1 MITKETMLIIEDEKN
16 IGNYIETILIS
27 NGYKALRAVNGM
39 SGLSMC
45 TSHHPDMILLD
56 LGLPDIDGMEVLRR
70 VRGFSNVP
78 IIVISA
84 RIQEREKIEALD
96 AGADDYITKP
106 FASGELLARIRTALR
121 HSLQNANPQQE
132 QIYDCDGLMID
143 FDKRLVTL
151 DGNDIHLTQIEYKLV
166 SLLAKNAGKV
176 LTYDFMLKE
185 IWGPY
190 ADTDNQILRVNM
202 ANIRRK
208 LEKNPAEPHYIYTEI
223 GVGYRM
229 IEGR

>member
-1 MITKETMLIIEDEKN
+1 MNKQTILSIEDEKN

-27 NGYKALRAVNGM
+27 NGYKALKAMNGM

-45 TSHHPDMILLD
+45 TSHHPDLILLD
-56 LGLPDIDGMEVLRR
+56 LGLPDIDGMEVLDRI
-70 VRGFSNVP
+70 RGFSNVP

-84 RIQEREKIEALD
+84 RTQEKEKVEALD
-96 AGADDYITKP
+96 RGADDYITKP
-106 FASGELLARIRTALR
+106 FGSEELLARIRTALR
-121 HSLQNANPQQE
+121 HSNQVRSSVGAEKRYSCEDL
-132 QIYDCDGLMID
+132 IID

-151 DGNDIHLTQIEYKLV
+151 AGEDIHLTQIEYKLV

-176 LTYDFMLKE
+176 LTYDYILKE

-190 ADTDNQILRVNM
+190 ADMDNQILRVNM

-208 LEKNPAEPHYIYTEI
+208 IEKNPAEPHYIYTEI

-229 IEGR
+229 KEN

>member
-1 MITKETMLIIEDEKN
+1 MASRQMMLIIEDEKN

-27 NGYKALRAVNGM
+27 NGYKALRAMNGM

-45 TSHHPDMILLD
+45 TSHHPDLILLD
-56 LGLPDIDGMEVLRR
+56 LGLPDIDGMEVLER

-78 IIVISA
+78 VIVISA
-84 RIQEREKIEALD
+84 RTQEKEKVAALD
-96 AGADDYITKP
+96 RGADDYITKP
-106 FASGELLARIRTALR
+106 FGSEELLARIRTAMR
-121 HSLQNANPQQE
+121 HSNQTKGSQIQE
-132 QIYDCDGLMID
+132 KAYTCDGLIID
-143 FDKRLVTL
+143 FEKRLVTL
-151 DGNDIHLTQIEYKLV
+151 EGEDIHLTQIEYKLV

-176 LTYDFMLKE
+176 LTYDFILKE

-229 IEGR
+229 KEG